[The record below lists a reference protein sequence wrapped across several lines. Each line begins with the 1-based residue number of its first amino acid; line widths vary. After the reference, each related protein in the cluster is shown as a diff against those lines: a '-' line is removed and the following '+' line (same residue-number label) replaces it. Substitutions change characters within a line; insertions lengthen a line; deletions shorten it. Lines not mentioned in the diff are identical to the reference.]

1 MQGPQDIGWRSLR
14 GLLQA
19 LIPALLMN
27 IHIVGLNQIFDVEID
42 KVRPLELQ
50 HKNTCTSLSGQR
62 AAAVT
67 LLQKVR
73 APHKSKKLSVGCR

>member
-42 KVRPLELQ
+42 KARPLELQ
-50 HKNTCTSLSGQR
+50 HKNICTSLSGQR

-67 LLQKVR
+67 LLR
-73 APHKSKKLSVGCR
+73 EACALHESNKLSVGCR